1 MGPRPLL
8 VTETSGALASRTGDP
23 TARRRTIEH
32 LAAAAAPIS
41 DVRGSKEYRQAMLT
55 VMTERTWL
63 RAIER
68 LDASGRGGFT
78 S

>member
-1 MGPRPLL
+1 MATDL
-8 VTETSGALASRTGDP
+8 ALH
-23 TARRRTIEH
+23 I
-32 LAAAAAPIS
+32 AATPIS

-68 LDASGRGGFT
+68 LETSGRTG
-78 S
+78 SSS